1 MIIAGLVKPKTIFS
15 FTVQKSDAENRIDSY
30 ITNQFPYYSR
40 NFFQRLIDDQRIKI
54 NDQIV
59 TKQSVTVKENDV
71 IAITFPPERSIEP
84 DTLSNENLGVRIV
97 NTHKHF
103 MIIYKPANLLIHSP
117 TPMHTD
123 VTLVDWIL
131 HNHKNL
137 AHVGY
142 VDRPGIVHRLDRDTS
157 GILIIPRT
165 NYAHS
170 VFGQL
175 FKKRTISKTY
185 HAVVKGHPSR
195 KGTID
200 LPIGRDP
207 ITRAKMT
214 TFKTTASDKPSRV
227 GNVKIRHAITHYKVL
242 EYFENATF
250 VEVKPITGRTH
261 QIRVHFAAIGHPLIG
276 DQIYGEE
283 SKLINRQALHAY
295 GLSFVFDGTKHTFS
309 HDTPKDFQELLAALH
324 SEKKL
329 L

>member
-1 MIIAGLVKPKTIFS
+1 MIIAGLVKPKTTFS
-15 FTVQKSDAENRIDSY
+15 FTVQKVDAETRIDSY
-30 ITNQFPYYSR
+30 ITKQFSYYSR
-40 NFFQRLIDDQRIKI
+40 NFFQHLIDDQKIKI
-54 NDQIV
+54 NDQII

-71 IAITFPPERSIEP
+71 ITITFPPERSIEP

-103 MIIYKPANLLIHSP
+103 MIIYKPAHLLVHSP

-131 HNHKNL
+131 HNYKNL
-137 AHVGY
+137 THVGY

-157 GILIIPRT
+157 GILIITRT

-175 FKKRTISKTY
+175 FKNRTISKTY
-185 HAVVKGHPSR
+185 HAVVKGHPSQQ
-195 KGTID
+195 GTID

-214 TFKTTASDKPSRV
+214 TFKKTVGDEPARV

-242 EYFENATF
+242 EYFENATL
-250 VEVKPITGRTH
+250 VEVKPVTGRTH

-276 DQIYGEE
+276 DQIYGEQ

-295 GLSFVFDGTKHTFS
+295 GLSFVFDCTKHTFS
-309 HDTPKDFQELLAALH
+309 HDTSKDFQELLAALH
-324 SEKKL
+324 SAKKL